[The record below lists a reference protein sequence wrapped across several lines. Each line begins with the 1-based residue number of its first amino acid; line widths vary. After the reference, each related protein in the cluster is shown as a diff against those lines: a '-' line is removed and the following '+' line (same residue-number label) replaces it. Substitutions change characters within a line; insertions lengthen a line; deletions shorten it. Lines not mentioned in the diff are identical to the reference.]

1 MTEEARRLSPRLAP
15 EFEPAFAD
23 DAFSGGHIDDVYEA
37 FRQELQLAQK
47 YGLHVDP
54 AKCTLHL
61 LAGDQ
66 FRGDV
71 SRFQALGVNVVSGTD
86 ITMLKVPIGD
96 SPEFLHSFHKQKFSD
111 FDALCSTLESFPH
124 VHVAFYLFSQG
135 GTFSK
140 LQWWCRT
147 TPRAHIA
154 PLLQRFH
161 DRQKLACE
169 HMVGVPLNSHQWTQA
184 KLPTKYGRI
193 GLLAPRTEI
202 GLEVVSLADLGFLV
216 SHRRCA
222 SHIQELLP
230 GIWSSTSHAC
240 EEPAIQHLAACL
252 PVLAPSFRDPQ
263 SQIAHRDVL
272 GRIHQQV
279 YSGLMNQHDLSGRA
293 RLTAYSAPLADA
305 WLKTPPSWSQD
316 TFLSN
321 AAFHDILSM
330 RLGVK
335 VFDDGLACSFCQ
347 QNLDSQGHH
356 CMGCMSQGHKQQMHT
371 TFRNVVYRL
380 AARAGARPVLEP
392 DNLLPATPLT
402 RPADVLIVSL
412 PDVHQSSWRRFPKL
426 ALDCAITSPFQSAT
440 LRASA
445 AGALA
450 AADRYADLKRKHS
463 DMKTRCER
471 QNLGFEPLSW
481 KVLGE

>member
-1 MTEEARRLSPRLAP
+1 MTSLFCSKKTPGMRSRNFSPHEFLRDAQQHAPASARFGAYCYGRPTNLVYQGEVETCSRGQQGCPPIGSLFCLTRHRMIEEARRLSPRPAP

-23 DAFSGGHIDDVYEA
+23 DAFSGGHIDDVYAA

-54 AKCTLHL
+54 AKCTLYL

-86 ITMLKVPIGD
+86 ITMLKVSIGD
-96 SPEFLHSFHKQKFSD
+96 SPEFLHNFHKQKKSD
-111 FDALCSTLESFPH
+111 FDALCSTLESLPH

-169 HMVGVPLNSHQWTQA
+169 YMVGVPLNSHQWTQA
-184 KLPTKYGRI
+184 KLPTKYGGI

-263 SQIAHRDVL
+263 SQIDHRGVL

-279 YSGLMNQHDLSGRA
+279 YLGLMNQHDLSGRA
-293 RLTAYSAPLADA
+293 RLTA
-305 WLKTPPSWSQD
+305 
-316 TFLSN
+316 
-321 AAFHDILSM
+321 
-330 RLGVK
+330 
-335 VFDDGLACSFCQ
+335 
-347 QNLDSQGHH
+347 
-356 CMGCMSQGHKQQMHT
+356 
-371 TFRNVVYRL
+371 
-380 AARAGARPVLEP
+380 
-392 DNLLPATPLT
+392 
-402 RPADVLIVSL
+402 
-412 PDVHQSSWRRFPKL
+412 
-426 ALDCAITSPFQSAT
+426 
-440 LRASA
+440 
-445 AGALA
+445 
-450 AADRYADLKRKHS
+450 
-463 DMKTRCER
+463 
-471 QNLGFEPLSW
+471 
-481 KVLGE
+481 